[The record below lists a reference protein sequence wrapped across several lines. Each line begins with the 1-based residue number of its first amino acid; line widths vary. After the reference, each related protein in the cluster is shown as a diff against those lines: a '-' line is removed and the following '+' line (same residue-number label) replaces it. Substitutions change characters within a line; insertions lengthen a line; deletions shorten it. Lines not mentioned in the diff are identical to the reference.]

1 MNEAGTEDLRRD
13 MSQTETGTE
22 HMTDAQRVELELLSR
37 QVGEPMPSEGL
48 TRAEASEKIEEL
60 RQQVDE
66 ESNMGISKDDT
77 DTVIGDDE

>member
-1 MNEAGTEDLRRD
+1 MDDNNDLKRD
-13 MSQTETGTE
+13 PRLTETGNE

-37 QVGEPMPSEGL
+37 QTGEPTPSDGL
-48 TRAEASEKIEEL
+48 TRAEASEMIEDL

-66 ESNMGISKDDT
+66 ESNTGVVEDDT